1 MMRFFRK
8 PKPVSSMRASLP
20 RSEVI
25 RRSRIAILDDEMPE
39 VLPDLKNHG
48 LSVDHI
54 SSTDDPNFG
63 RLSEAF
69 YDLLLLDYGG
79 IGARFGQDEGLDV
92 LRYLKRVNPS
102 LRILA
107 FTARTF
113 DASKADFFRLCDG
126 VVKKDAG
133 IREALE
139 QIEFNLCQIMTPA
152 YQFSALTQTLGLTE
166 EQQDEL
172 EEIVSKAVKKPLLQ
186 PKAIAA
192 AKRFGKAGSEKLL
205 EALVTKIVELGVAA
219 AI

>member
-1 MMRFFRK
+1 
-8 PKPVSSMRASLP
+8 MRASLP
-20 RSEVI
+20 RPEVI
-25 RRSRIAILDDEMPE
+25 RRSRIAILDDETPE
-39 VLPDLKNHG
+39 VLGDLKNHG
-48 LSVDHI
+48 LSIDYFN
-54 SSTDDPNFG
+54 STDDPNFS

-69 YDLLLLDYGG
+69 YDLLLLDYAG

-102 LRILA
+102 LRVLA

-133 IREALE
+133 IRESLE
-139 QIEFNLCQIMTPA
+139 QIEFNLGQIMTPA

-166 EQQDEL
+166 EQQAEL
-172 EEIVSKAVKKPLLQ
+172 EEIVSKAVKKPMLQ
-186 PKAIAA
+186 SKAVAA
-192 AKRFGKAGSEKLL
+192 AKRLGKAGSEKLL

-219 AI
+219 I